1 MTEPARPYVPEPQR
15 RRRVV
20 YVALLT
26 VAFLSTLLSLIVN
39 LGAPQVDPIAV
50 AIGAVALTLF
60 ALLALALWWRW
71 ASIEHVER
79 GLIVAAALVL
89 LASLSLRLYLPELAP
104 GADLAV
110 MTSVVWFPVLFLMSA
125 MAFRSTTFVRVAG
138 VLYAAFVAAT
148 LPSLL
153 VRAGDAHVLRH
164 GPAFWWQVYLSYAV
178 VIIALS
184 FFEGLR
190 QHATAMEDTARS
202 MRRLAH
208 TDMLTG
214 LPNRR
219 ACDELLSAELQ
230 RAQRYGRVFSVVM
243 IDIDRF
249 KALND
254 RFGHQAGDDV
264 LVDLARYLGATVRGI
279 DSVARWGG
287 EEFVVVAPETD
298 RADAERLAELLRAG
312 IEQQLLAQ
320 RFRVTASLGVA
331 SYRAGDSGAE
341 LVARADAA
349 LYRAKYGGR
358 NRVGREEE
366 PETITA

>member
-1 MTEPARPYVPEPQR
+1 MAEPARPYAPEPQR
-15 RRRVV
+15 RRRAV
-20 YVALLT
+20 YTALLT
-26 VAFLSTLLSLIVN
+26 VAFASTLVSLIVN
-39 LGAPQVDPIAV
+39 LNAPLVDPVAV
-50 AIGAVALTLF
+50 SIGAAALTLF
-60 ALLALALWWRW
+60 ALFALALTRRW
-71 ASIEHVER
+71 LSTQQVEQ
-79 GLIVAAALVL
+79 GVIVAAALVL
-89 LASLSLRLYLPELAP
+89 LASLLTRLYLHALAP
-104 GADLAV
+104 GTDVAV
-110 MTSVVWFPVLFLMSA
+110 LTSVLWFPVLFLMSA
-125 MAFRSTTFVRVAG
+125 MAFRGTAFVRVAG
-138 VLYAAFVAAT
+138 LLYAAFVAAT

-153 VRAGDAHVLRH
+153 LGAGDAFMLRY
-164 GPAFWWQVYLSYAV
+164 GPAFWLQVYLSYAV

-219 ACDELLSAELQ
+219 QGDERLSAELQ

-243 IDIDRF
+243 LDIDHF

-254 RFGHQAGDDV
+254 RYGHQAGDDV
-264 LVDLARYLGATVRGI
+264 LVDLARYLAATLRGT

-287 EEFVVVAPETD
+287 EEFLVIAPETG

-312 IEQQLLAQ
+312 IEQQLFAE
-320 RFRVTASLGVA
+320 RFHVTASLGVA
-331 SYRAGDSGAE
+331 SYRAGDSLAG

-349 LYRAKYGGR
+349 LYQAKNGGR
-358 NRVGREEE
+358 NRVGHEQE
-366 PETITA
+366 PAASAA